1 MRHWALIGA
10 GVVVV
15 SLVLVALG
23 RHERTTERRYTLEGI
38 ANVRALVGNR
48 IGKPD
53 DFRVG
58 SGLSCLIYPDRG
70 RVFALEL
77 CIDAQGR
84 VVEAAD
90 RRGSVSRFYTVV
102 EEPSVADEHLSPSFV
117 VKKILAL
124 QKHA

>member
-1 MRHWALIGA
+1 MRRWALIGA
-10 GVVVV
+10 AALVAAVVA
-15 SLVLVALG
+15 VALG
-23 RHERTTERRYTLEGI
+23 RHERTTERHYTLQGI
-38 ANVRALVGNR
+38 ANVRTLIGDR

-77 CIDAQGR
+77 CIDQQGR
-84 VVEAAD
+84 IVEAAD
-90 RRGSVSRFYTVV
+90 RRGAVSRFYTVV
-102 EEPSVADEHLSPSFV
+102 EQPRVANERLKPAFV

-124 QKHA
+124 EKHH

>member
-1 MRHWALIGA
+1 MRRWALIGA
-10 GVVVV
+10 GVVVAA
-15 SLVLVALG
+15 LVVVAIG
-23 RHERTTERRYTLEGI
+23 RHERATERRYTLQGI
-38 ANVRALVGNR
+38 ANVRALIGNR

-53 DFRVG
+53 DYRVG
-58 SGLSCLIYPDRG
+58 SGLSCLIYPDHG

-102 EEPSVADEHLSPSFV
+102 EEPAVADERLDPSFV